1 MKNREKEEK
10 WAERCRLYLL
20 SQIRKG
26 VFDEIIFVINSPVI
40 FGGRPAINGEFP
52 HMGAIGWRSK
62 DSSKKWVFKCGGAL
76 ISENF
81 VLTAAHCSKLSLRR
95 VSDIVNRQPEIVRL
109 GVNDITSDEFEV
121 NGQITDVKIK
131 HIIVHPKYASPKKYY
146 DIALIE
152 LEQEVKFIGNLQPAC
167 LWINNDFSE
176 LGNTASVTGWGYT
189 ENGHQSEVL
198 RTATIPVIDTKQC
211 EPLLVQHRNRN
222 WNGLTNH
229 QICAG
234 NLTGGVDTCQV

>member
-1 MKNREKEEK
+1 MLTVVLLVLSSFRGAYSETFQDTGEILEKFLLEAIKDNKTIDIDFGDSEEKPCIPLQPASESTPVPGRRISEQKCYEYVEQMKNREKEEK
-10 WAERCRLYLL
+10 WAERY
-20 SQIRKG
+20 
-26 VFDEIIFVINSPVI
+26 
-40 FGGRPAINGEFP
+40 
-52 HMGAIGWRSK
+52 
-62 DSSKKWVFKCGGAL
+62 
-76 ISENF
+76 
-81 VLTAAHCSKLSLRR
+81 
-95 VSDIVNRQPEIVRL
+95 
-109 GVNDITSDEFEV
+109 
-121 NGQITDVKIK
+121 VKIK